1 VGAADL
7 TDAMLSRVADSL
19 YWMSRYF
26 ERADNCARVI
36 EATYSLMLNR
46 TEVSADQRWY
56 RALTQMGMKL
66 DAEDPDPQDAIRRLA
81 ADGSNR
87 ASVVACLSA
96 ARDNASQV
104 REEISSEMWEQL
116 NRVYHE
122 AVRLGVDVE
131 DEESVMRLVAAVR
144 DGSFSF
150 HGVSESTMTHGEGWR
165 FVQLGKF
172 TERACAVSMLLDAYF
187 GPASPADDFDW
198 IALLT
203 SCGAFDCYCRVFTAD
218 LRPDRIAELLL
229 VHAEFPYSV
238 RYSVERM
245 FVSLRSITAQ
255 GNSRHRAHITRVI
268 GRLRSSLAF
277 ATTPELLAGDL
288 HAFLNGVLDHCRA
301 LHSAVHDAYIDYPIE
316 IAFEG

>member
-1 VGAADL
+1 
-7 TDAMLSRVADSL
+7 MLSRVADSL

-36 EATYSLMLNR
+36 DATYSLMLNR
-46 TEVSADQRWY
+46 TEVAADQRWY
-56 RALTQMGMKL
+56 RALTQMGLKL
-66 DAEDPDPQDAIRRLA
+66 DAQHPDPQDAIRRLA
-81 ADGSNR
+81 ADASNR
-87 ASVVACLSA
+87 ASVVACLAST
-96 ARDNASQV
+96 RENASQV
-104 REEISSEMWEQL
+104 REEISSEMWEQI
-116 NRVYHE
+116 NRIYHE
-122 AVRLGVDVE
+122 ALRLGANVE
-131 DEESVMRLVAAVR
+131 DEESVMRLVSAVR
-144 DGSFSF
+144 EGSFSF
-150 HGVSESTMTHGEGWR
+150 HGVSETTMTHGEGWR

-245 FVSLRSITAQ
+245 SVALKAISTQ
-255 GNSRHRAHITRVI
+255 GGSRQRAHIGRLI
-268 GRLRSSLAF
+268 GRLRASLAF

-288 HAFLNGVLDHCRA
+288 HAFLNNVLDHCRA
-301 LHSAVHDAYIDYPIE
+301 LHAAVHDAYIDYPIE
-316 IAFEG
+316 IAFSG

>member
-1 VGAADL
+1 
-7 TDAMLSRVADSL
+7 MLSRVADSL

-46 TEVSADQRWY
+46 SEVAADRRWY
-56 RALTQMGMKL
+56 RALTQMGLKL
-66 DAEDPDPQDAIRRLA
+66 EADRPDAQHAIRRLA
-81 ADGSNR
+81 ADSTNR
-87 ASVVACLSA
+87 FSVLACLASA
-96 ARDNASQV
+96 RENASQV

-116 NRVYHE
+116 NRIYHE
-122 AVRLGVDVE
+122 ALRLGAAVNG
-131 DEESVMRLVAAVR
+131 EESVMRLVSAVR
-144 DGSFSF
+144 EGSFSF
-150 HGVSESTMTHGEGWR
+150 HGVSETTMTHGEGWR

-187 GPASPADDFDW
+187 GPDTPTDDFDW

-203 SCGAFDCYCRVFTAD
+203 SCAAFDCYCRVFTAD
-218 LRPDRIAELLL
+218 LRPERVAELLL
-229 VHAEFPYSV
+229 VHGEFPYSV

-245 FVSLRSITAQ
+245 YVSLKAITTQ
-255 GNSRHRAHITRVI
+255 GGSRQRANIGRLI

-277 ATTPELLAGDL
+277 ATAPELLAGDL
-288 HAFLNGVLDHCRA
+288 HAFLNNVLDHCRA
-301 LHSAVHDAYIDYPIE
+301 LHAAVHDAYIDYPIE